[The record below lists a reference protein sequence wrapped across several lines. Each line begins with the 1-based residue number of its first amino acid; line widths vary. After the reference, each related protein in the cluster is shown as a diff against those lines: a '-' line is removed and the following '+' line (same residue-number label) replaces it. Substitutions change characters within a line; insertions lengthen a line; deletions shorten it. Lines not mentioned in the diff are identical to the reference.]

1 MPSKL
6 LSLSLLLL
14 LLTLTTQAEKTFKLT
29 RHQTNSAS
37 SILKKIESL
46 GESSKR
52 DLNLNG
58 ATSHGLGYTIDVSLG
73 GGPAIPV
80 IIDTG
85 SNQFWAAS
93 TTCETCTQGGMKSSH
108 LQVDE
113 GCKSYGLTYG
123 IGSVQGCVS
132 VTTMKVEEFEIDNL
146 HVLAA
151 KSLRQR
157 TNHDSGLWGMARD
170 GATVDGA
177 PTAVSL
183 MYSQKLIKTPTV
195 GFYLGRESDG
205 AESAIPRRTRRP
217 RSNPSPTPTPFT
229 PSSSTAISTPEP
241 MIGEIYNAL
250 FGDVAYQYQKSY
262 IVPCEPLSNASIAFN
277 FGGVSFNM
285 SPVDLVG
292 NPIADRYNWCFGRF
306 IPLYD
311 GVDSMVIGD
320 AFLHNVYHTVNV
332 ENGDVTFYGL

>member
-14 LLTLTTQAEKTFKLT
+14 LTLTAQAEKTFKLT

-108 LQVDE
+108 LKVDE

-151 KSLRQR
+151 KSVGADMRWQGAFM
-157 TNHDSGLWGMARD
+157 SGLWGMARD

-195 GFYLGRESDG
+195 GFFLGRESDR
-205 AESAIPRRTRRP
+205 AESEMTIGDV
-217 RSNPSPTPTPFT
+217 
-229 PSSSTAISTPEP
+229 SSLRYTQTDKKATVKSQPNTYALYAVKVDSITVNGKEMGKDILAYIDTGSTAISTPEP

-250 FGDVAYQYQKSY
+250 FGGVAYQYQQSY
-262 IVPCEPLSNASIAFN
+262 IVPCEPLSNASITFN

-285 SPVDLVG
+285 SPVDLV
-292 NPIADRYNWCFGRF
+292 
-306 IPLYD
+306 
-311 GVDSMVIGD
+311 
-320 AFLHNVYHTVNV
+320 
-332 ENGDVTFYGL
+332 

>member
-80 IIDTG
+80 IVSDCLKTWHEEQPPPG
-85 SNQFWAAS
+85 RR
-93 TTCETCTQGGMKSSH
+93 G
-108 LQVDE
+108 LQELWTDLRYVSLPRLGPD
-113 GCKSYGLTYG
+113 YHPAG

-151 KSLRQR
+151 KSVGADMRWQGAFM
-157 TNHDSGLWGMARD
+157 SGLWGMARD

-205 AESAIPRRTRRP
+205 AESEMTIGDV
-217 RSNPSPTPTPFT
+217 
-229 PSSSTAISTPEP
+229 SSLRYTQTDKKATVKSQPNTYALYAVKVDSITVNGKEMGKDILAYIDTGSTAISTPEP

-285 SPVDLVG
+285 SPVDLV
-292 NPIADRYNWCFGRF
+292 
-306 IPLYD
+306 
-311 GVDSMVIGD
+311 
-320 AFLHNVYHTVNV
+320 
-332 ENGDVTFYGL
+332 